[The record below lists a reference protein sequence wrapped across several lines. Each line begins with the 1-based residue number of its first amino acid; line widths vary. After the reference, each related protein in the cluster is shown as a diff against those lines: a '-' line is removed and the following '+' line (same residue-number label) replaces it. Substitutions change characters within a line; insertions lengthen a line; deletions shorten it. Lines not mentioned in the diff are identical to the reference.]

1 MLIKTSADKL
11 QRTRLH
17 FALQFLNSPC
27 FQYVPRNKRLNFG
40 KFLSDWILLLWLE
53 MMKNPIFELKIKL
66 NLMKVGHLNLK
77 ERCWLSSFVSHA
89 PKKMFHMLI
98 TFVLLVSVSII
109 LSAQPGFKTL
119 LRTILTNSEVIA
131 LDFQIKQGV
140 LLAVHYFVVFP
151 L

>member
-1 MLIKTSADKL
+1 
-11 QRTRLH
+11 
-17 FALQFLNSPC
+17 
-27 FQYVPRNKRLNFG
+27 
-40 KFLSDWILLLWLE
+40 
-53 MMKNPIFELKIKL
+53 
-66 NLMKVGHLNLK
+66 
-77 ERCWLSSFVSHA
+77 
-89 PKKMFHMLI
+89 MFHMLI

-151 L
+151 LKKISLGKMLVNMSFFS